1 LVVDKAWEE
10 GDQIKYQ
17 TSQGIQTIPR
27 SRVQKIQEQRPVA
40 SPETGT
46 KKYGIGVVVS
56 GEAAASAN
64 RNPIAIPLNVP
75 TKDVSDETI
84 LRLKENLKADPNDVQ
99 SKRGL
104 VQALNSYAS
113 LQLLRGDTSG
123 AKSSLEQ
130 ALVYDKTHLITSLNL
145 AILFYQTAE
154 YRSAEE
160 LLSGLV
166 QKDSRS
172 QYGHYL
178 LGEVYYAQDKTREAI
193 AEWKTA
199 LQLGDDPAVS
209 NRLRKAEDEQG
220 IHNELGVLH
229 SVHFILRYD
238 RKVSD
243 YRLGQDT
250 LDALERAY
258 RQLSYDLT
266 SDPPATVTV
275 ILYADQAYFDITRAP
290 RWSGALFDGKIRVP
304 IKGISNVTPELDRV
318 LVHELTHSFVNALSR
333 GNCPIWLN
341 EGLAQLQEGR
351 SAAEYKKLL
360 CQLQS
365 QNRLVPLRRLKGSF
379 VGFSAGE
386 AEVAYVEGLS
396 AAEYFTTR
404 SGKTGVRALL
414 DFLRQNYS
422 FENALKSATNQSESE
437 FEKSWLTSLGE

>member
-1 LVVDKAWEE
+1 VDKAWEE

-17 TSQGIQTIPR
+17 TSQGINTIPR
-27 SRVQKIQEQRPVA
+27 NRVQKIQQQRHVD
-40 SPETGT
+40 SPETRT
-46 KKYGIGVVVS
+46 KKYGFGVES
-56 GEAAASAN
+56 GEAAASAT

-75 TKDVSDETI
+75 SKDVSDETI
-84 LRLKENLKADPNDVQ
+84 LRLKENLKANPDDVQ
-99 SKRGL
+99 LKRGL

-113 LQLLRGDTSG
+113 LQLLRGDPSG
-123 AKSSLEQ
+123 AKNSLEQ
-130 ALVYDKTHLITSLNL
+130 ALVYDKTNPTTLLNL

-154 YRSAEE
+154 YRSSEE

-172 QYGHYL
+172 HYGHYL

-193 AEWKTA
+193 AEWKIA
-199 LQLGDDPAVS
+199 LQLGDDPVIS
-209 NRLRKAEDEQG
+209 SRLKKAEDEQG

-229 SVHFILRYD
+229 SAHFILRYD

-250 LDALERAY
+250 LDALEQAY

-290 RWSGALFDGKIRVP
+290 RWSGALFDGKIRIP
-304 IKGISNVTPELDRV
+304 IKGIPKVTPELDGV
-318 LVHELTHSFVNALSR
+318 LVHELTHSFVNALSH
-333 GNCPIWLN
+333 GNCPIWFN

-351 SAAEYKKLL
+351 SAAEYRKLL
-360 CQLQS
+360 SQLQN
-365 QNRLVPLRRLKGSF
+365 QNRLLPLSRLKGSF

-396 AAEYFTTR
+396 AAEYFIAR
-404 SGKTGVRALL
+404 SGKTGIRMLL
-414 DFLRQNYS
+414 DLLRQNYS

-437 FEKSWLTSLGE
+437 FEKSWLTSLSE